1 MREAEALSRAHPSGR
16 RQLVVPKGVRVML
29 RFGLMAQCAST
40 SNACLANRRLPQAT
54 AIFIRRCGPAAMIAP
69 LKPPLRI
76 PPDGHHRGR
85 VQMVSLDLRGRAG
98 EKIEEGRHV
107 GLDFYDLLIEARY
120 TSGRVP
126 FATGL

>member
-1 MREAEALSRAHPSGR
+1 MP
-16 RQLVVPKGVRVML
+16 
-29 RFGLMAQCAST
+29 
-40 SNACLANRRLPQAT
+40 RLPPQEGFQST
-54 AIFIRRCGPAAMIAP
+54 P

-85 VQMVSLDLRGRAG
+85 IQRVSLDLRGRAG

-120 TSGRVP
+120 TSDWCD
-126 FATGL
+126 ADIKD